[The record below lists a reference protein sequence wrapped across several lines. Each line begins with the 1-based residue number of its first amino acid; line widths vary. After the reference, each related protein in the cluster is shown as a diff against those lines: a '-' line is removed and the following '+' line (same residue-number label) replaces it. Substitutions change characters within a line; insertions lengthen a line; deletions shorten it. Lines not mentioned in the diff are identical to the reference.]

1 MDTTNPTLAPAA
13 QRTLERWHEGVA
25 AADVSRLPEILHP
38 DAVFRSPMA
47 HTPYE
52 GAAAVHLILST
63 VITIFEDFTYHR
75 EFVSEDGRSVALEF
89 SARVGDRSLKGVD
102 LIEIDEPHRGRG
114 YATRAVALVLGE
126 AAHGGVRR
134 VVAEV
139 AIGNPASR
147 EVLQR
152 NGFHVVETDGSILVG
167 VDEEPALR
175 YVRELDPTRPPV
187 AGE

>member
-1 MDTTNPTLAPAA
+1 MDTTSPTLAPAA

-75 EFVSEDGRSVALEF
+75 EFVSEDGRSVGLEF
-89 SARVGDRSLKGVD
+89 SARVDDRELKGID
-102 LIEIDEPHRGRG
+102 LIAFDGDGLITDFEVMIRPASGLQ
-114 YATRAVALVLGE
+114 ALGARMAEKL
-126 AAHGGVRR
+126 AAH
-134 VVAEV
+134 A
-139 AIGNPASR
+139 PAGR
-147 EVLQR
+147 
-152 NGFHVVETDGSILVG
+152 
-167 VDEEPALR
+167 A
-175 YVRELDPTRPPV
+175 
-187 AGE
+187 

>member
-102 LIEIDEPHRGRG
+102 LIEIDDEGLITDFEVMIRPRSG
-114 YATRAVALVLGE
+114 LQVLGE
-126 AAHGGVRR
+126 RM
-134 VVAEV
+134 AEKL
-139 AIGNPASR
+139 AEHLP
-147 EVLQR
+147 
-152 NGFHVVETDGSILVG
+152 VG
-167 VDEEPALR
+167 R
-175 YVRELDPTRPPV
+175 S
-187 AGE
+187 

>member
-1 MDTTNPTLAPAA
+1 MIPLRPDRPA
-13 QRTLERWHEGVA
+13 ERPSRDVA
-25 AADVSRLPEILHP
+25 DRPDVSLDGGIVLASGDPVGTVTLGP
-38 DAVFRSPMA
+38 VVDGDALLW
-47 HTPYE
+47 Y
-52 GAAAVHLILST
+52 
-63 VITIFEDFTYHR
+63 
-75 EFVSEDGRSVALEF
+75 
-89 SARVGDRSLKGVD
+89 
-102 LIEIDEPHRGRG
+102 EIDEPHRGRG